1 MTSDP
6 LLDDLR
12 ALARAL
18 AADGITLTVGG
29 GFGLLLR
36 TRMMAGRGAEPV
48 ETVRLQSRSTG
59 DIDCFLSTDV
69 ITDGDKTKA
78 VRTAIDALGYSP
90 RPNAKYFQFMRT
102 VEIHGQPREIGIDLL
117 SGPIPESLRP
127 RVNVRT
133 PRVSPRKGSGLHA
146 YLTEEAFALTH
157 ATHRINIGDSD
168 GDVDVLIPHAFAF
181 LLLKLFALRDRL
193 QKAND
198 TKQKYHA
205 FDLQVIWA
213 GMSPAE
219 HAEVHAL
226 ARQHGEHPV
235 VREAARIVSTHF
247 ADVNA
252 MGAISLVEQARAH
265 GDHPTLDAI
274 QRFMS
279 DLRDFFPVA
288 E

>member
-1 MTSDP
+1 M
-6 LLDDLR
+6 L
-12 ALARAL
+12 
-18 AADGITLTVGG
+18 
-29 GFGLLLR
+29 
-36 TRMMAGRGAEPV
+36 

-59 DIDCFLSTDV
+59 DIDCFLSIDV

-90 RPNAKYFQFMRT
+90 RPNAKYFQFIRT
-102 VEIHGQPREIGIDLL
+102 VEINGQEREMGIDLL

-133 PRVSPRKGSGLHA
+133 PRVSPRKASGLHA

-157 ATHRINIGDSD
+157 ATHRINIGDAS
-168 GDVDVLIPHAFAF
+168 GDVDVLVPHPFAF

-198 TKQKYHA
+198 AKQKYHA
-205 FDLQVIWA
+205 FDLYVIWA

-219 HAEVHAL
+219 YGEVHAL
-226 ARQHGEHPV
+226 GREHGEHPV
-235 VREAARIVSTHF
+235 VREAARIVATHF
-247 ADVNA
+247 SDVNA
-252 MGAISLVEQARAH
+252 IGAIALVEQAGAH
-265 GDHPTLDAI
+265 GDHPTLDVI
-274 QRFMS
+274 ERFLS
-279 DLRDFFPVA
+279 DLREFFPVA